1 MTVYI
6 HHGKLHFVVFTFDV
20 GVGSSVHLKIDSP
33 ATLDDFR
40 ALKKEGS
47 RLKGRIVSFEKWN
60 KLILTDFVK
69 SVREEKATKSSF
81 RLFPFRPGPEE
92 APLPRETPPKTV
104 NQSLAPIGTVQI
116 PAGYES
122 ALVSRVIAR
131 VG

>member
-47 RLKGRIVSFEKWN
+47 RLKGRIVSFKKRN

-69 SVREEKATKSSF
+69 SVREEKATQSSF
-81 RLFPFRPGPEE
+81 RLFPFDQALKKPPFPER
-92 APLPRETPPKTV
+92 LPPR
-104 NQSLAPIGTVQI
+104 L
-116 PAGYES
+116 
-122 ALVSRVIAR
+122 
-131 VG
+131 

>member
-47 RLKGRIVSFEKWN
+47 RLKGRIVSFVRMEGGREGY
-60 KLILTDFVK
+60 LV
-69 SVREEKATKSSF
+69 SVR
-81 RLFPFRPGPEE
+81 
-92 APLPRETPPKTV
+92 
-104 NQSLAPIGTVQI
+104 
-116 PAGYES
+116 
-122 ALVSRVIAR
+122 
-131 VG
+131 